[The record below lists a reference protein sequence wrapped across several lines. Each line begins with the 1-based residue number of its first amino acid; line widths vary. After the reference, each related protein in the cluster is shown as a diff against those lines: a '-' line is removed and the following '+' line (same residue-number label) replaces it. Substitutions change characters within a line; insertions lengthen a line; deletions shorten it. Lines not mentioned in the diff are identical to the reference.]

1 MKPPAP
7 DTAMTRLLSAA
18 LPTALAALGVLGG
31 GCALAKEARLGLEES
46 VQPRYVE
53 RISSEVGGPV
63 EIHCGIGEACVEVK
77 VVHVQRDLEGGVE
90 VTLQNRTENAVAV
103 QLAFEGFDDKRR
115 RTDKSGFHDVVLG
128 PRGQQVLA
136 LATAVESDDVLVVH
150 LRPRVG
156 A

>member
-1 MKPPAP
+1 
-7 DTAMTRLLSAA
+7 MTRLLSAA
-18 LPTALAALGVLGG
+18 SLTALAAIGGVFGG
-31 GCALAKEARLGLEES
+31 GCALAKEARLGFEES
-46 VQPRYVE
+46 AQPRYVE
-53 RISSEVGGPV
+53 RIASEVGGPV

-90 VTLQNRTENAVAV
+90 VTLQNRTEDAVAI
-103 QLAFEGFDDKRR
+103 QLAFEGFDEKRR

-128 PRGQQVLA
+128 PRGQQVFA